1 MEENQKKTDIVD
13 TTDCLEAIS
22 AFKAMKN
29 FLFVV
34 MLICLLLLQGAFI
47 LERCG
52 WIEKGGCS
60 WEGALCGVTV
70 FSCGQLPA
78 GDDIEEIV
86 EEVEEDVESVEVE
99 TKDSGSIVPELAVEN
114 PEPDAAGESEA
125 EAETEEISEAAA
137 IVVEGQE
144 SEEEKQD
151 ESDKMDIIAALKPEC
166 SHIFGLVR
174 TCNFILVIAA
184 VLYCITLFMS
194 IKISL
199 SGRLGGINHISRSFF
214 LSLFALIILLPWQL
228 VFPSVVKGAIY
239 TPQELLCSEGFI
251 TCSSVVSVIFCYLRF
266 TGMWLLVL
274 LLLICSQL
282 RARKWSRAT
291 LRRLGI
297 LQ

>member
-13 TTDCLEAIS
+13 TTDCLEAVS

-34 MLICLLLLQGAFI
+34 VLICLLLLQGAFV

-52 WIEKGGCS
+52 WIEKGGCVG
-60 WEGALCGVTV
+60 EEVLCDVAAC
-70 FSCGQLPA
+70 SCSELPA
-78 GDDIEEIV
+78 CDDIEETV
-86 EEVEEDVESVEVE
+86 EEVEEDVESVEMGIE
-99 TKDSGSIVPELAVEN
+99 DSGSIVLEPAVEN
-114 PEPDAAGESEA
+114 PEPDEADELDA
-125 EAETEEISEAAA
+125 EAETEDIAEAAA
-137 IVVEGQE
+137 TVAEGLEPEEQE
-144 SEEEKQD
+144 QA
-151 ESDKMDIIAALKPEC
+151 ESNNMDIIAVLKPEC

-174 TCNFILVIAA
+174 ACNFIVVIAA

-199 SGRLGGINHISRSFF
+199 SGRLGGINHISRAFF

-228 VFPSVVKGAIY
+228 VFPAVVKGAIY
-239 TPQELLCSEGFI
+239 TPQELLCSGGLI
-251 TCSSVVSVIFCYLRF
+251 TGSSIVSVIFCYLRF
-266 TGMWLLVL
+266 TGLWLLVL